1 MPIRDSLYYSA
12 LPKSGHG
19 VLFRTKLRSPPSSSS
34 LSCASGGARALPSSL
49 GMRLLPAA
57 HPLNTDGV
65 DLIVAPLESCTA
77 MLSATICATKQVV
90 AMDGVTRYVIGTAAM
105 EAGIESA
112 RIFQSKK
119 YSTILGCCL
128 FPLFQRSYNN

>member
-19 VLFRTKLRSPPSSSS
+19 VLFRTKVSSPPPSSS

-90 AMDGVTRYVIGTAAM
+90 AMDGVTRYVIGTAAELHM
-105 EAGIESA
+105 EAGIELVCA
-112 RIFQSKK
+112 
-119 YSTILGCCL
+119 GA
-128 FPLFQRSYNN
+128 SYFLHIYIYMYISHL

>member
-77 MLSATICATKQVV
+77 MLSATICATKQVGV
-90 AMDGVTRYVIGTAAM
+90 MDGVTRYVIGTAADLHM
-105 EAGIESA
+105 EAGEELVCAAS
-112 RIFQSKK
+112 
-119 YSTILGCCL
+119 
-128 FPLFQRSYNN
+128 